1 MQDNLGYPLWVPG
14 EKFRFPWKTN
24 HLLTL
29 WHSKQSQ
36 NRNLMILTIS
46 NTNPILK
53 INPSKDNINDKD
65 NLQWNIEMGY
75 APALFSLSQP
85 NNQIEENI
93 MKSLNW
99 NSHWN
104 TDIPSFSSSIFEML
118 SLKFVLTFWRGKAH
132 HGFLFKNLGLRSAL
146 VSLWFWDS
154 LSHPLWV
161 LV

>member
-1 MQDNLGYPLWVPG
+1 MI
-14 EKFRFPWKTN
+14 
-24 HLLTL
+24 
-29 WHSKQSQ
+29 
-36 NRNLMILTIS
+36 ILTIL

-53 INPSKDNINDKD
+53 INSSKDNINDKD
-65 NLQWNIEMGY
+65 NLKWNIEMGY

-118 SLKFVLTFWRGKAH
+118 SLKFVLTF
-132 HGFLFKNLGLRSAL
+132 
-146 VSLWFWDS
+146 
-154 LSHPLWV
+154 
-161 LV
+161 